1 MSESHVSEK
10 RQALIDIARDN
21 NDNLH
26 DYDVVETAS
35 DPDHVLHDEFEWD
48 NNIAGPKHRLTQA
61 QGLIKRYKVVIKKA
75 EPSGPPKQ
83 YKVALFSKN
92 DQSSDGGYAIT
103 TDMIA
108 DPVRAQT
115 LLARLKSK
123 ALTLKTDIEA
133 YQAVADLLAETDDPW
148 VIVSKAIDDA
158 VKSPGFL
165 FK

>member
-1 MSESHVSEK
+1 MTNTHVSEK
-10 RQALIDIARDN
+10 RQALLDITRDN
-21 NDNLH
+21 NNNLH

-35 DPDHVLHDEFEWD
+35 DPDHVLHDEFDWD
-48 NNIAGPKHRLTQA
+48 DSSAGHKHRLAQA
-61 QGLIKRYKVVIKKA
+61 QNLIKRYKVVIEKA
-75 EPSGPPKQ
+75 EPAGPPRR
-83 YKVALFSKN
+83 YKVALFSKD
-92 DQSSDGGYAIT
+92 DQSNNGGYAIT

-158 VKSPGFL
+158 VKPPVGV
-165 FK
+165 